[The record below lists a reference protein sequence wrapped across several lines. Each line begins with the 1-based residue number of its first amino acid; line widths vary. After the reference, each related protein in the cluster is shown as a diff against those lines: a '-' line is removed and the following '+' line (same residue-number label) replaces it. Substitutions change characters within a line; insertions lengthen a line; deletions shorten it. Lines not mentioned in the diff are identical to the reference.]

1 MLRIYQALL
10 ARCFLSASPLKFRG
24 FLLFAAASPF
34 RPHIGVGIDSK
45 SLFLSRSTFQPRGWN
60 NIHEARFPM
69 NPTATQPSPDELIAR
84 GWDALPPGYRIPA
97 TPPTLEQAREYCRNL
112 AQTHY
117 ENFHVA
123 TWFLPAN
130 LQPHFYSIYAYC
142 RISDDLGDEVPDKS
156 AALAL
161 LDLWGRELD
170 ACYEGRARHPVF
182 VALAETI
189 RACAIPK
196 EPFADLLIAF
206 RRDQKV
212 IRYET
217 MDDVLGYCRYS
228 ANPVGRLVL
237 YACGEVSPDN
247 IEENFKLSDA
257 TCSALQL
264 ANFWQDVSVDFFKGR
279 VYIPQEDMRRF
290 GVTDEII
297 ANGVATPEF
306 RALMSHE
313 VKCARWLFQQG
324 LPLIGKVNRDLAL
337 DLDLFSRGGLE
348 ILRAIER
355 RDYDVLSARPA
366 ISKLT
371 KFSLAVRALTGK
383 MLPFSRLGSRSP
395 GPRSPNPPRA
405 SHLSASEPAVSQARD
420 PQSSASQ
427 SSASQPAAPQPVAA
441 QSSGKTSTSPPRVPT
456 LARAYAACR
465 AIAKREAKN
474 FYYAFLALPRARRN
488 AICAIY
494 AFMRQA
500 DDLADDESIP
510 PAERRRCLDAWLATW
525 HEVSNGAPT
534 ADPVFLAVR
543 DATERYSIPASL
555 LDELVAGVTLDLGH
569 ADGGAPET
577 YATFADLY
585 HYCYLVASVVGLVC
599 IRIFGYRDLR
609 AEKLAEETGIAF
621 QLTNILR
628 DVAEDSARNRV
639 YLPLKNLAQ
648 HNVNLDALLHHPP
661 SAPPTPAERELFA
674 AIARLAE
681 HYYSRARFLLPL
693 VDPASR
699 PALWVLVSIYHSLL
713 KRIKRANYDV
723 FSRRA
728 AVPRWK
734 KLAILAVGLVWTAW
748 ARIFE

>member
-1 MLRIYQALL
+1 LT
-10 ARCFLSASPLKFRG
+10 LS
-24 FLLFAAASPF
+24 
-34 RPHIGVGIDSK
+34 
-45 SLFLSRSTFQPRGWN
+45 
-60 NIHEARFPM
+60 
-69 NPTATQPSPDELIAR
+69 ATQPSSDELIAR

-97 TPPTLEQAREYCRNL
+97 TRPTLDQAREYCRNL

-123 TWFLPAN
+123 TWFLPAK

-196 EPFADLLIAF
+196 DPFADLLIAF
-206 RRDQKV
+206 RQDQTV
-212 IRYET
+212 SRYET
-217 MDDVLGYCRYS
+217 MDDVLAYCRYS

-237 YACGEVSPDN
+237 YACGEVSPDKM
-247 IEENFKLSDA
+247 EENFRLSDA

-297 ANGVATPEF
+297 ASGVVTPEF
-306 RALMSHE
+306 RALMRHE
-313 VKCARWLFQQG
+313 VNCARWLFRQG

-355 RDYDVLSARPA
+355 HDYDVLSARPA

-371 KFSLAVRALTGK
+371 KFSLAVRALAGK
-383 MLPFSRLGSRSP
+383 MLPFLRLGPRSP
-395 GPRSPNPPRA
+395 GPRSRA
-405 SHLSASEPAVSQARD
+405 SQP
-420 PQSSASQ
+420 
-427 SSASQPAAPQPVAA
+427 SASQPITP
-441 QSSGKTSTSPPRVPT
+441 QSSGKTSTSSASPHMPT
-456 LARAYAACR
+456 LAAAYAACR

-474 FYYAFLALPRARRN
+474 FYYAFVALPLARRN

-510 PAERRRCLDAWLATW
+510 PTERRRRLDVWFDAWRK
-525 HEVSNGAPT
+525 VSKGAPT
-534 ADPVFLAVR
+534 TDPVFLAVR
-543 DATERYSIPASL
+543 DATQRYNIPLTL

-569 ADGGAPET
+569 SAGGAPET

-609 AEKLAEETGIAF
+609 AEKLAEETGVAF

-628 DVAEDSARNRV
+628 DVAEDAARNRV

-648 HNVNLDALLHHPP
+648 HGVPLEALLHHPP

-681 HYYSRARFLLPL
+681 HYYSRAHFLLPL

-699 PALWVLVSIYHSLL
+699 PALWVLVSIYHALL

-728 AVPRWK
+728 AVPRWQ

-748 ARIFE
+748 ARIFD